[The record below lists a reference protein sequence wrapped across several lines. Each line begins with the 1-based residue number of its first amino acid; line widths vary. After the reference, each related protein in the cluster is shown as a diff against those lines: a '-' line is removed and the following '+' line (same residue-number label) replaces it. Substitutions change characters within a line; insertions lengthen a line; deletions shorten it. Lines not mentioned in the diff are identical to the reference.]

1 MFQATSDPSH
11 PKCTRQTMGKDVINT
26 VVARRNPT
34 ADGIR
39 RPFLRLNVARD
50 GTGAMDE
57 LGLRRR
63 CKLTALPKT
72 LSMPCLLSAL
82 ELQRRRGPLNTT
94 VG

>member
-50 GTGAMDE
+50 GTVWPVNKPPT
-57 LGLRRR
+57 R
-63 CKLTALPKT
+63 
-72 LSMPCLLSAL
+72 LSAASGAFL
-82 ELQRRRGPLNTT
+82 SAAASSLIIVGGELDFFAWRRLL
-94 VG
+94 